1 MNTNQIMKRPLA
13 KFTVEQR
20 TKDGFFNAT
29 ALIKQ
34 WNSEENLHTQD
45 SGYVKKAK
53 DLDDYFNLST
63 TKEFI
68 KALCDE
74 ENLDTPKMVYVKSKA
89 RADRGG
95 GTWVHP
101 LLFIDIAMWLNP
113 HFKVKVLKFVS
124 DQMLTYRNEAG
135 DAYKQL
141 SSAMNKIS
149 TPRQMKEYMPII
161 GKGINY
167 IITGRHEH
175 QLRNEYGTEEKQKE
189 YFELEKQV
197 AMLIDD
203 GFLKTPEAVANYL
216 RVKFQKKYF

>member
-1 MNTNQIMKRPLA
+1 MITNQVMKRPLA
-13 KFTVEQR
+13 NFTVEQR

-29 ALIKQ
+29 TLIKQ
-34 WNSEENLHTQD
+34 WNSVENLHTQN

-53 DLDDYFNLST
+53 DIDDYFNLST

-68 KALCDE
+68 KALCEE
-74 ENLDTPKMVYVKSKA
+74 ENLDTPRMVYVKSKA

-141 SSAMNKIS
+141 SSAMSKIS
-149 TPRQMKEYMPII
+149 TPQQMKQYMPII
-161 GKGINY
+161 GRGINFV
-167 IITGRHEH
+167 ITGRHEH
-175 QLRNEYGTEEKQKE
+175 QLATSMGLKRN
-189 YFELEKQV
+189 
-197 AMLIDD
+197 
-203 GFLKTPEAVANYL
+203 
-216 RVKFQKKYF
+216 KKNTLSSKNKLQCLSKKDF